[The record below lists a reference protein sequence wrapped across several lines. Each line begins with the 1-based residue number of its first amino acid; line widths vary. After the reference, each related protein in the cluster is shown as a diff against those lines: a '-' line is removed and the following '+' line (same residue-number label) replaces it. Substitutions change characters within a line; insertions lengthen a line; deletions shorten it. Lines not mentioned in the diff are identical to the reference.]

1 MSIVI
6 QWGVIAFVIV
16 MALAYIF
23 YSGWTNV

>member
-16 MALAYIF
+16 TALAYIF
-23 YSGWTNV
+23 YVRGTNG